1 MDKRNFLKTL
11 GLLFISTG
19 TITQR
24 VSAGTTIDRNTKKPT
39 LLKQGDCIGIIA
51 PAGALDS
58 EQSIMFTTEVLEKLG
73 FRVKEGQYI
82 RSRYGNLAGTDEQR
96 LADLHSMF
104 EDPEVKG
111 ILCIR
116 GGTGVSRL
124 LSRINY
130 DLIARKPKV
139 LLGYSDITGLIL
151 ALYTKTGLISFHG
164 AVGTSTWS
172 NDLAEQF
179 RNLFFENRL
188 QKFINPS
195 KKGDTFIT
203 YNDRIRTIHEGR
215 VKGVLIGGNLTLI
228 SGLCGSKYLPD
239 FKDTILFIEEVGEDY
254 GRVDRMFCQ
263 LKNTGI
269 LDEIKGF
276 IFGHCTDCH
285 AVSGYGSFNLEQI
298 LDDYIRPLN
307 IPAYTGA
314 RIGHIADQFILPV
327 GARVQMD
334 ATAGTIELLEP
345 ALS

>member
-1 MDKRNFLKTL
+1 
-11 GLLFISTG
+11 
-19 TITQR
+19 
-24 VSAGTTIDRNTKKPT
+24 
-39 LLKQGDCIGIIA
+39 
-51 PAGALDS
+51 
-58 EQSIMFTTEVLEKLG
+58 
-73 FRVKEGQYI
+73 
-82 RSRYGNLAGTDEQR
+82 
-96 LADLHSMF
+96 
-104 EDPEVKG
+104 
-111 ILCIR
+111 
-116 GGTGVSRL
+116 
-124 LSRINY
+124 
-130 DLIARKPKV
+130 
-139 LLGYSDITGLIL
+139 

-269 LDEIKGF
+269 LDEIK
-276 IFGHCTDCH
+276 
-285 AVSGYGSFNLEQI
+285 
-298 LDDYIRPLN
+298 
-307 IPAYTGA
+307 
-314 RIGHIADQFILPV
+314 
-327 GARVQMD
+327 
-334 ATAGTIELLEP
+334 
-345 ALS
+345 

>member
-1 MDKRNFLKTL
+1 
-11 GLLFISTG
+11 
-19 TITQR
+19 
-24 VSAGTTIDRNTKKPT
+24 
-39 LLKQGDCIGIIA
+39 
-51 PAGALDS
+51 
-58 EQSIMFTTEVLEKLG
+58 
-73 FRVKEGQYI
+73 YI

-215 VKGVLIGGNLTLI
+215 
-228 SGLCGSKYLPD
+228 
-239 FKDTILFIEEVGEDY
+239 
-254 GRVDRMFCQ
+254 
-263 LKNTGI
+263 
-269 LDEIKGF
+269 
-276 IFGHCTDCH
+276 
-285 AVSGYGSFNLEQI
+285 
-298 LDDYIRPLN
+298 
-307 IPAYTGA
+307 
-314 RIGHIADQFILPV
+314 
-327 GARVQMD
+327 
-334 ATAGTIELLEP
+334 
-345 ALS
+345 